1 MRDYL
6 GFFRGFPSSPD
17 EANSR
22 PVLPLRSGRL
32 GLRLE
37 KRNQGGNNNERKNR
51 YNEGE

>member
-1 MRDYL
+1 MMDDL
-6 GFFRGFPSSPD
+6 GCFRGFPSSPD
-17 EANSR
+17 VAHSR

-37 KRNQGGNNNERKNR
+37 KRNQGGNNNEGKNR